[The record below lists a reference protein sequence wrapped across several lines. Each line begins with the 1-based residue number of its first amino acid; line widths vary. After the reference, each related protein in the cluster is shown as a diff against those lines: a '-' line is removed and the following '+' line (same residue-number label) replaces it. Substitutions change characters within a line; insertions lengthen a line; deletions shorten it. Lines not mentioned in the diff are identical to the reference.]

1 MLKRM
6 KLSGIGGLGVLVAIL
21 FWIAEALLHALV
33 FGGDSFLDNL
43 FFSDPNENWM
53 RLLISV
59 TVIAFGF
66 YAQAAVDQQQEL
78 QETIRKKGA
87 RLQKVIDGC
96 YDAYVSMDQEGQII
110 DWNRSAEVLFGWP
123 RQKVIGKSMEIII
136 PERLREDHR
145 KGMARYQKTN
155 IGSFL
160 YQPVSTHAL
169 HRDGF
174 EFPIEIVVTP
184 LKSDG
189 PLEYFAFIRENFPE
203 SK

>member
-1 MLKRM
+1 MLQRI
-6 KLSGIGGLGVLVAIL
+6 KLSGLGGLGVLVAIL
-21 FWIAEALLHALV
+21 FWIAEALLHVFV
-33 FGGDSFLDNL
+33 FGGESFLDNL
-43 FFSDPNENWM
+43 LFSDPNENWM
-53 RLLISV
+53 RLLISAA
-59 TVIAFGF
+59 VIAFGF

-78 QETIRKKGA
+78 QEKIRKKGI
-87 RLQKVIDGC
+87 RLQNVIDGC

-110 DWNRSAEVLFGWP
+110 DWNRSAELLFGWP
-123 RQKVIGKSMEIII
+123 RQKVIGESMEIII
-136 PERLREDHR
+136 PERLREGHR

-160 YQPVSTHAL
+160 YKPVSTQAL

-174 EFPIEIVVTP
+174 EFPIQIVVTP

-203 SK
+203 EK

>member
-1 MLKRM
+1 MLQRIKR
-6 KLSGIGGLGVLVAIL
+6 SGLGGLGILVAIL
-21 FWIAEALLHALV
+21 FWVVEALLHVFV
-33 FGGDSFLDNL
+33 FGGESFLDNL

-59 TVIAFGF
+59 AVIAFGF
-66 YAQAAVDQQQEL
+66 YAQAALDQQQAL
-78 QETIRKKGA
+78 QEKVRKKGA
-87 RLQKVIDGC
+87 RLQNVIDGC
-96 YDAYVSMDQEGQII
+96 YDAYVSMNQEGQII

-123 RQKVIGKSMEIII
+123 RHKVMGKSMEIII
-136 PERLREDHR
+136 PERLREAHR

-160 YQPVSTHAL
+160 YKPVATQAL

-189 PLEYFAFIRENFPE
+189 PLEYFAFMRENFPE
-203 SK
+203 EK